1 MVCRTSRGL
10 ETGEVLAE
18 AENES
23 SDGEF
28 DGSLLRPVTV
38 EDDLLL
44 ERLARYRDEAFD
56 ACTRLLQERGSAA
69 ALMDVEH
76 LLDGG
81 SIYFYFLGDPPPD
94 AAPLIAELAE
104 AYEAKVQFRRFADT
118 LTEGC
123 GPGCGTEDAENGCGA
138 ACGACA
144 VASACGAKSA

>member
-1 MVCRTSRGL
+1 L

-18 AENES
+18 ADDLS
-23 SDGEF
+23 GGET

-44 ERLARYRDEAFD
+44 ERLNRHRDEAFA

-69 ALMDVEH
+69 VLMDVEH
-76 LLDGG
+76 LLDGA
-81 SIYFYFLGDPPPD
+81 SIYFYFLGEPPPE
-94 AAPLIAELAE
+94 AAPLIAELAD

-138 ACGACA
+138 ACGTCA
-144 VASACGAKSA
+144 VASACGSKKSA